1 MVTHNLKIK
10 QDYIIQMMSSL
21 SRNVL
26 RSNIFLYLIIVL
38 NKKKNYIVSW
48 NSQYKDS
55 DVDTDLLGSWTCTC
69 KYHSVIHPQICCV

>member
-10 QDYIIQMMSSL
+10 QDYIIQIMSSL

-38 NKKKNYIVSW
+38 NKKI
-48 NSQYKDS
+48 
-55 DVDTDLLGSWTCTC
+55 L
-69 KYHSVIHPQICCV
+69 HSKLELPVQGL

>member
-38 NKKKNYIVSW
+38 NKKNKI
-48 NSQYKDS
+48 
-55 DVDTDLLGSWTCTC
+55 T
-69 KYHSVIHPQICCV
+69 